1 MRDND
6 LMSWYTVYNAKTD
19 EIVAC
24 GTADMIVRQMGYV
37 NKNSLYSAVT
47 HSKIRKGPPPRYF
60 YHVQKVRREWLEKV
74 FYENYHQRRK
84 RTACH
89 LLRE

>member
-37 NKNSLYSAVT
+37 NKNSLYSAIT
-47 HSKIRKGPPPRYF
+47 HSKTRK
-60 YHVQKVRREWLEKV
+60 
-74 FYENYHQRRK
+74 
-84 RTACH
+84 
-89 LLRE
+89 

>member
-24 GTADMIVRQMGYV
+24 GTADMIVQQMGYV

-47 HSKIRKGPPPRYF
+47 HSKTRKSLPRLYI
-60 YHVQKVRREWLEKV
+60 YHVQKVRREWLEK
-74 FYENYHQRRK
+74 EGI
-84 RTACH
+84 
-89 LLRE
+89 L

>member
-47 HSKIRKGPPPRYF
+47 HSKTRKGPPRLYI
-60 YHVQKVRREWLEKV
+60 YHVQRVRREWLEK
-74 FYENYHQRRK
+74 EGI
-84 RTACH
+84 
-89 LLRE
+89 L

>member
-47 HSKIRKGPPPRYF
+47 HSKQEKGHSHGTSTMCRGYGGSGWKRKI
-60 YHVQKVRREWLEKV
+60 
-74 FYENYHQRRK
+74 FYENH
-84 RTACH
+84 H
-89 LLRE
+89 

>member
-1 MRDND
+1 MSGKDWI
-6 LMSWYTVYNAKTD
+6 SWYTVYNAKTD

-47 HSKIRKGPPPRYF
+47 HSKTRTGPPRLYI
-60 YHVQKVRREWLEKV
+60 YHVQKVRREELEK
-74 FYENYHQRRK
+74 EGI
-84 RTACH
+84 
-89 LLRE
+89 L